1 MRAFHSRPPLPV
13 RIGRWIACAAALALA
28 SAAAP
33 LPAQRQSGGLE
44 RFNQLYRELVET
56 NTTLSQGSCTEA
68 ADKMRA
74 RLIAAGYPAA
84 DARTIVPSE
93 FPKQGNLVAQLKGS
107 DPSVPPLLLIAHI
120 DVVEAK
126 ASDWTRDPFRLVE
139 EGGYYYA
146 RGAVDDKA
154 MAAAFVDLVVRYR
167 EEGFKPV
174 RTIKLA
180 LTCGEETDN
189 VFNGVQY
196 LLKTE
201 PETLRA
207 GFAVNEGGK
216 GYLDEAGRPQIFG
229 IQVGEK
235 IYQDFKL
242 VAKSSGGHSARPVKE
257 NAIVRLAAATMRV
270 GNFEFPLRV
279 GEVTRT
285 FFARSAAQVQG
296 QIKADM
302 ERLGTG
308 QADAATVARIAA
320 ANPVWNAMLRT
331 TCVPTM
337 VQAGHAPN
345 ALPQRAEA
353 TVNCRILP
361 GETVEAVHEQLRRV
375 VGDTAL
381 EVALADAPG
390 PVSAPPPL
398 TDGIVGPVER
408 LVAEM
413 WPGIPVVPSIAT
425 SATDGRFLNAAGIST
440 YGISGMFVDPDGNGV
455 HGLNERIRIKSLHE
469 GRDFLY
475 RLIKIYAMQ
484 RR

>member
-1 MRAFHSRPPLPV
+1 
-13 RIGRWIACAAALALA
+13 
-28 SAAAP
+28 
-33 LPAQRQSGGLE
+33 
-44 RFNQLYRELVET
+44 
-56 NTTLSQGSCTEA
+56 
-68 ADKMRA
+68 
-74 RLIAAGYPAA
+74 
-84 DARTIVPSE
+84 
-93 FPKQGNLVAQLKGS
+93 
-107 DPSVPPLLLIAHI
+107 
-120 DVVEAK
+120 
-126 ASDWTRDPFRLVE
+126 
-139 EGGYYYA
+139 
-146 RGAVDDKA
+146 
-154 MAAAFVDLVVRYR
+154 
-167 EEGFKPV
+167 
-174 RTIKLA
+174 
-180 LTCGEETDN
+180 
-189 VFNGVQY
+189 
-196 LLKTE
+196 
-201 PETLRA
+201 
-207 GFAVNEGGK
+207 
-216 GYLDEAGRPQIFG
+216 
-229 IQVGEK
+229 
-235 IYQDFKL
+235 
-242 VAKSSGGHSARPVKE
+242 
-257 NAIVRLAAATMRV
+257 
-270 GNFEFPLRV
+270 
-279 GEVTRT
+279 
-285 FFARSAAQVQG
+285 
-296 QIKADM
+296 
-302 ERLGTG
+302 
-308 QADAATVARIAA
+308 
-320 ANPVWNAMLRT
+320 
-331 TCVPTM
+331 M